1 MRVNTYSPKPHG
13 ARTSFLFPPPFSF
26 FFQGNINY
34 LYTNFRNRTLLTNLT
49 IKNYAL
55 IDHLNVKFINGFTVI
70 TGETGAGKS
79 ILLGGLSLVLGK
91 RADLSSLREKENKCI
106 VEAEFEISQYG
117 LEPFFKD
124 NDLEYEKR
132 TILRREILPSGKS
145 RAFINDSPVT
155 LDILSNL
162 GERLIDVHSQHQTLQ
177 LTDNDFQLKAID
189 ALANN
194 EKVLDEYSRK
204 LKDYQAISRTL
215 EQLLEFQQKV
225 TKEHDYNSFL
235 LQELNTA
242 PLKEGI
248 IEILEA
254 DYEQLNNV
262 ELIRE
267 QLSHG
272 QQLLNGEQIGIINT
286 LTELKQVSNR
296 LANFGHQYGEVNERI
311 KSVFIELDD
320 IASEFNALNDKVEA
334 DPELLEEVSTKLQLL
349 YNLLKKHNA
358 QDVRELLEI
367 RRALD
372 EKVMAVEN
380 VEGDIAGKRK
390 ELQKLE
396 ADLNTISVQL
406 GKNRKAIIPSLKK
419 QLEDTLAGLGM
430 ANATFKIELQAAK
443 EFKSTGKDD
452 LIFLFSAN
460 KGSSHGEL
468 KKVASG
474 GELSRIMLAI
484 KAILAKYEQL
494 PTMMFDE
501 IDTGVSGEISTKMGD
516 IMQEMSGHMQIFTI
530 THLPQVAA
538 KGKHHFKVYKEEELM
553 GTNTK
558 MKLLSKEERITELA
572 EMLGGKAISESA
584 MAHARQLLG

>member
-1 MRVNTYSPKPHG
+1 M
-13 ARTSFLFPPPFSF
+13 
-26 FFQGNINY
+26 
-34 LYTNFRNRTLLTNLT
+34 LTNLS

-55 IDHLNVKFINGFTVI
+55 IDHLNVKFTDGFTVI

-91 RADLSSLREKENKCI
+91 RADLSSLKDKENKCI

-124 NDLEYEKR
+124 NDLEYDKR
-132 TILRREILPSGKS
+132 TIIRREILPSGKS

-155 LDILSNL
+155 LDVLSNL
-162 GERLIDVHSQHQTLQ
+162 GEQLIDVHSQHQTLQ
-177 LTDNDFQLKAID
+177 LTDNDFQLKTLD

-194 EKVLDEYSRK
+194 GEVLREYSLK
-204 LKDYQAISRTL
+204 LDQYQTASKEL
-215 EQLLEFQQKV
+215 GQLLEFQNNAG
-225 TKEHDYNSFL
+225 KEHEYHNFL
-235 LQELNTA
+235 LQELNAA
-242 PLKEGI
+242 PLKPGI
-248 IEILEA
+248 IETLEE

-262 ELIRE
+262 EVILE

-272 QQLLNGEQIGIINT
+272 QQLLNEEQIGIVTT
-286 LTELKQVSNR
+286 LTELKQVSNK
-296 LANFGHQYGEVNERI
+296 LANFGQQYMAVNERI

-320 IASEFNALNDKVEA
+320 IAHEINALSEKVEA
-334 DPELLEEVSTKLQLL
+334 NPEYLEEVNTKLQLL

-358 QDVRELLEI
+358 HDVPELLEI
-367 RRALD
+367 RKELD
-372 EKVMAVEN
+372 EKVMAVAN
-380 VEGDIAGKRK
+380 VEGDISRK
-390 ELQKLE
+390 KGELQILE
-396 ADLNTISVQL
+396 ADLGTISNRL
-406 GKNRKAIIPSLKK
+406 SKNRKAIVPTLKK

-430 ANATFKIELQAAK
+430 ASATFKIGLQDSR
-443 EFKSTGKDD
+443 EFKVSGKDD

-484 KAILAKYEQL
+484 KAILAKYEHL

-501 IDTGVSGEISTKMGD
+501 IDTGVSGEISNKMGD
-516 IMQEMSGHMQIFTI
+516 IMQEMSGYMQIFSI

-538 KGKHHFKVYKEEELM
+538 KGKYHFKVYKEEELM

-558 MKLLSKEERITELA
+558 MKLLTKEERVTELA
-572 EMLGGKAISESA
+572 EMLGGKSISESA
-584 MAHARQLLG
+584 IAHARQLLN